1 MPLLQI
7 PRFVRLIICRCL
19 AIHLSLF
26 QPRFTREVS
35 RTRFFFDSLSFSLLD
50 RSWFTATND
59 LIVELYMHLCR
70 SIANF
75 FPNFVSIESKI
86 FILRRFFISKFNQ
99 AVLNSS
105 FAFIPLIAFLFLES
119 RVWFAVAWLS
129 FVVLV
134 GTNWKIYGS
143 LTVVLHSF
151 FFLFTSEALKCVST
165 NLPLEISKSFPYWIF
180 FLKNIWQSSIL
191 SLTYILPHKHII
203 LC

>member
-1 MPLLQI
+1 
-7 PRFVRLIICRCL
+7 
-19 AIHLSLF
+19 
-26 QPRFTREVS
+26 
-35 RTRFFFDSLSFSLLD
+35 
-50 RSWFTATND
+50 
-59 LIVELYMHLCR
+59 MHSCR

-105 FAFIPLIAFLFLES
+105 YAFIPLIAFLFLES
-119 RVWFAVAWLS
+119 RVWFAWLS

-134 GTNWKIYGS
+134 GINWKIYGS

-191 SLTYILPHKHII
+191 SLTYILNII
-203 LC
+203 LYIIHKYYIILKFIPKWIAYQRAL